1 MRAEWVKRDE
11 FAVLLGAMMP
21 QNRLVMQVA
30 LATGL
35 RVGDVLAMRT
45 EQIRKGRFT
54 IREEKTGKARRVYI
68 PQFLRDEILRHAG
81 RFFAFEGRCDAK
93 KHRTRAAVYKDLRR
107 VAVLYRLDGK
117 RIAAHVSTHT
127 ARKIWAVDVYHE
139 QGLGK
144 LQERLNHA
152 DASTTLLYAMA
163 DQLTKRG

>member
-45 EQIRKGRFT
+45 EQVRKGRFT

-139 QGLGK
+139 QGLDK